1 MEFTT
6 EKVMSR
12 DFATVH
18 PDESMHHVYFKMKQ
32 SYIQYM
38 PVIDKNGLLIGLI
51 TGQELNRPIPSK
63 AKVSEYMCTP
73 VGQASC
79 DTPLIE
85 IANRIVELKLAAVAI
100 MDKKQ
105 VLGVIAAADL
115 LKVVVPHLSDTVGQ
129 REVFETRPISKPAS
143 FISNFFHVSN

>member
-12 DFATVH
+12 DIATVL

-38 PVIDKNGLLIGLI
+38 PVIDKTGSLIGLI

-73 VGQASC
+73 VCLAALE
-79 DTPLIE
+79 TPLIE
-85 IANRIVELKLAAVAI
+85 IAKRMLELKLTAVAI
-100 MDKKQ
+100 MEKKKI
-105 VLGVIAAADL
+105 VGVISAVDL
-115 LKVVVPHLSDTVGQ
+115 LKVLVPILTVQSAGKYDLP
-129 REVFETRPISKPAS
+129 EMSTRRSTS
-143 FISNFFHVSN
+143 FISNFFHAAT